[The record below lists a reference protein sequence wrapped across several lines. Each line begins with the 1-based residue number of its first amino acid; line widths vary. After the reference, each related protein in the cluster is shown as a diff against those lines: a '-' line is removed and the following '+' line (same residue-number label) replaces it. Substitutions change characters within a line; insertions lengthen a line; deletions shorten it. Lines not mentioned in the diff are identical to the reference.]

1 MGLIS
6 IGLEKTFN
14 TINHDELFLIRMG
27 CIQFSEKVVLY
38 FGSYLSRRT

>member
-6 IGLEKTFN
+6 IDLEKAFN
-14 TINHDELFLIRMG
+14 TINDDELFLIRMG